1 MRRARLSFTA
11 IIWCLSEHEIMSK
24 IAITGA
30 TGFVGKATLDV
41 ALHKAM
47 KVRALTRRPA
57 APRDGVEWVSGALDN
72 AASLDEL
79 VQGCD
84 AVIHIAGL
92 TNTPNVGRFEA
103 ANVTGTANM
112 IASAK
117 KAGVERFVFVSSLS
131 AREPDLS
138 AYGTSKARA
147 EKLVQDSGLNW
158 TIVRPPGVYGPGDK
172 DYLDLF
178 KAAKLGFVPV
188 PPEGA
193 SSLIHVE
200 DLARLLIALVP
211 ANPKTKGQM
220 YEPWDDN
227 AYGYTHKDLAKM
239 IGEAVG
245 NPNAVAAA
253 LPPQVMQW
261 GAKLDGLIRGNKAK
275 LTEDRVGYMLHKDW
289 VSDLRRAPPIS
300 IWQAVWD
307 AEAGLK
313 MTAQWYKEKG
323 WL

>member
-1 MRRARLSFTA
+1 
-11 IIWCLSEHEIMSK
+11 MST

-30 TGFVGKATLDV
+30 TGFVGKATLDA
-41 ALHKAM
+41 ALQKAL
-47 KVRALTRRPA
+47 KVRALARRPV
-57 APRDGVEWVSGALDN
+57 APRDGVEWISGALDK
-72 AASLDEL
+72 AESLQSL
-79 VQGCD
+79 VEDCD

-92 TNTPNVGRFEA
+92 TNTPNPGRFEA
-103 ANVTGTANM
+103 ANVTGTANI
-112 IASAK
+112 IAAVK
-117 KAGVERFVFVSSLS
+117 QAGVERFVFVSSLS
-131 AREPDLS
+131 AREPELS

-147 EKLVQDSGLNW
+147 EKLVEKSGLHW

-178 KAAKLGFVPV
+178 KAAKLGVVPV
-188 PPEGA
+188 PPDGA

-200 DLARLLIALVP
+200 DLARLLAAL
-211 ANPKTKGQM
+211 AKDDPKTRGQI

-245 NPNAVAAA
+245 NPNAIAAP
-253 LPPQVMQW
+253 LPAQVMQW
-261 GAKLDGLIRGNKAK
+261 GAKLDGFLRGGKAK

-289 VSDLRRAPPIS
+289 VCDLRKAPPIS
-300 IWQAVWD
+300 VWQAVWNG
-307 AEAGLK
+307 EAGLK
-313 MTAQWYKEKG
+313 MTAEWYKQQG

>member
-1 MRRARLSFTA
+1 MT
-11 IIWCLSEHEIMSK
+11 K
-24 IAITGA
+24 VAITGA
-30 TGFVGKATLDV
+30 TGFVGKAALDV

-47 KVRALTRRPA
+47 KVRALTRQPA
-57 APRDGVEWVSGALDN
+57 PPRDGVEWVSGALDTE
-72 AASLDEL
+72 AALEEL
-79 VQGCD
+79 VLGCD

-112 IASAK
+112 IAAAK
-117 KAGVERFVFVSSLS
+117 KVGVERFVFVSSLS

-138 AYGTSKARA
+138 AYGASKARA
-147 EKLVQDSGLNW
+147 EKLVENSGLNW
-158 TIVRPPGVYGPGDK
+158 TVVRPPGVYGPGDK

-200 DLARLLIALVP
+200 DLARLLVALVP
-211 ANPKTKGQM
+211 LTPKTKGQM

-245 NPNAVAAA
+245 NPNAVAAP
-253 LPPQVMQW
+253 LPPIVMQW
-261 GAKLDGLIRGNKAK
+261 GAKLDGLIRGGKAK

-300 IWQAVWD
+300 VWQAVWD
-307 AEAGLK
+307 GEAGMK
-313 MTAQWYKEKG
+313 MTAEWYKEQG